1 MSNPVWPLQTER
13 ADMATLRDLS
23 KHLGISVTQVSRAL
37 NGYDDVSE
45 ATKQRVKEA
54 ARELGYSANIS
65 ARMLKSGRS
74 GIVAMVVDAAAERD
88 VPDVLMAGVFGLST
102 GFARRDM
109 QLILH
114 AMPEG
119 ADPVETHAKLA
130 RSGLI
135 DGFIIVNPQAPNDP
149 RILFLEREGVPFV
162 VHGRDRNAPDY
173 PYVDIDNH
181 MIGYRL
187 TQYLLGLGHRSI
199 ALLDGPHGAAYSAAR
214 FAGHLA
220 ALAEAGLEPN
230 MPLVRRV
237 PMTEATGRQEMD
249 EILRLADRPTAVI
262 AGNTMLAAGIY
273 SAISGHGLQV
283 GRDISVVA
291 HDDRLPRLPAED
303 FMPPLTV
310 TESALSASVEPLVE
324 LLIARI
330 STPRAKAE
338 ARLLPVSFVE
348 RASAQKP

>member
-1 MSNPVWPLQTER
+1 
-13 ADMATLRDLS
+13 MATLRDLS

-45 ATKQRVKEA
+45 ATRQRVMDA

-74 GIVAMVVDAAAERD
+74 GIVAMVVDVAAERD

-119 ADPVETHAKLA
+119 TDPVETHAKLA

-135 DGFIIVNPQAPNDP
+135 DGFVIVNPQFPQDP
-149 RILFLEREGVPFV
+149 RITFLEGENVPFV
-162 VHGRDRNAPDY
+162 VHGRDRITPDY
-173 PYVDIDNH
+173 PYVDIDNQRV
-181 MIGYRL
+181 GYEL
-187 TQYLLGLGHRSI
+187 TRYLLGLGHRRI
-199 ALLDGPHGAAYSAAR
+199 AMLDGAEGAAFSTAR
-214 FAGHLA
+214 LAGHIA
-220 ALAEAGLEPN
+220 ALAEAGLEPD
-230 MPLVRRV
+230 MSLVRQA
-237 PMTEATGRQEMD
+237 PMTEVIGRNSMD
-249 EILRLADRPTAVI
+249 AVLQLADRPTAVI

-273 SAISGHGLQV
+273 SAISEHGLEV
-283 GRDISVVA
+283 GHDISVVA

-303 FMPPLTV
+303 FTPALTV
-310 TESALSASVEPLVE
+310 TESAISASVEPLVE

-330 STPRAKAE
+330 AAKRTRPE
-338 ARLLPVSFVE
+338 SRLLPVTFVE
-348 RASAQKP
+348 RASAQRR